1 MLFLFRSFFII
12 SILVPVLL
20 NGQGLD
26 DALRYSRQQTHG
38 TARFNSMAGAFNAL
52 GGDIGA
58 NHLNPASI
66 GVFKKSE
73 MSITL
78 GLSDRIALSEYY
90 ETKERGEQARLNLN
104 NMGIVF
110 ARELDHP
117 GWKMLNISLSYT
129 RKNDFNELL
138 RYSGNQNQHNFT
150 DYLATSAQGVSPSQL
165 SSGFYQF
172 VEYPAYQAYVI
183 DPIDTTNWVY
193 AGAIAPGENVN
204 QKGDLIRRGRM
215 SETMIGIGANH
226 SDRFYIGGGVHITSI
241 NFTEE
246 IRFREEPENVSDLVR
261 YRYSNFLEARGTG
274 FSFSGGVII
283 RLTDLIRWGASIQSP
298 NYFVNDEAFRTSTNA
313 EFQDGFNPSFATP
326 EAYYR
331 YNINTPLRLN
341 SGLAVVLGHNGL
353 ISAEYEYQDFRTTKF
368 KENRL
373 AGNGYDFAFE
383 NDEIQLAFRQTHSIR
398 SGIEYRI
405 NPVSIRAGYAFYQNP
420 VKKSFSGVDRNIHLI
435 SAGIGTR
442 YKSWLFDLGYQYN
455 FQDTQYRQYQYFGD
469 GNPVVQPASFALSQH
484 NISVSATLR
493 F

>member
-1 MLFLFRSFFII
+1 MQLLIRFFLVLSVLF
-12 SILVPVLL
+12 PVLI

-26 DALRYSRQQTHG
+26 DALRYSRQQTNG

-52 GGDIGA
+52 GGDLGA
-58 NHLNPASI
+58 NHLNPASV

-73 MSITL
+73 MSLTL

-90 ETKERGEQARLNLN
+90 GSKDRGEQARLNMN

-138 RYSGNQNQHNFT
+138 RYSGNQNEHNFS
-150 DYLATSAQGVSPSQL
+150 DYLAGSAQGISPSQL

-172 VEYPAYQAYVI
+172 VEYPAYQTYVI
-183 DPIDTTNWVY
+183 DPIDTTNWTY

-204 QKGDLIRRGRM
+204 QRGDLIRRGRM

-226 SDRFYIGGGVHITSI
+226 SDRFYFGAGVHITSI

-246 IRFREEPENVSDLVR
+246 IRFQEEPETASDLVR

-298 NYFVNDEAFRTSTNA
+298 NYFVNDEAFRTSANS
-313 EFQDGFNPSFATP
+313 EFLDGFNPSFSTP
-326 EAYYR
+326 EAFYR

-341 SGLAVVLGHNGL
+341 SGLAVVLGQNGI
-353 ISAEYEYQDFRTTKF
+353 ISAEYEYQDYRTTKF
-368 KENRL
+368 KENRI
-373 AGNGYDFAFE
+373 ASSGYDFAFE

-405 NPVSIRAGYAFYQNP
+405 NLVSLRAGYAFYQNP
-420 VKKSFSGVDRNIHLI
+420 VKQSFSGVDRNIHLI

-442 YKSWLFDLGYQYN
+442 YKSWLFDFGYQYN
-455 FQDTQYRQYQYFGD
+455 FQNSQYRQYQYFGD
-469 GNPVVQPASFALSQH
+469 ANPTVQPASFSLSQH